1 MSVHGFAVTN
11 TAKKIIPRTFS
22 VLLAE
27 FPTLSEGYAWAAA
40 EEIYGRSRTSL
51 QADGFAVIGC
61 RLVAAADIE
70 RKTDDGKAKTASVQ
84 SLQAGAESVA
94 GR

>member
-61 RLVAAADIE
+61 RLVAAAEIG
-70 RKTDDGKAKTASVQ
+70 RKDDEKAKTASVQ
-84 SLQAGAESVA
+84 GMPADPKSLA